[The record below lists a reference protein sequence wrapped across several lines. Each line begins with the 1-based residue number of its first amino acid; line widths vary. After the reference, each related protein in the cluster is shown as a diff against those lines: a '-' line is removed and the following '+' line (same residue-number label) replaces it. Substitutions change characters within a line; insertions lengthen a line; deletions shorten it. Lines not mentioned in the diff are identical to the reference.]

1 MKTIAAVTLSML
13 LAGCSQQ
20 FRYPCQDPE
29 NWDKTECKP
38 PICEVN
44 RDCPSH
50 IFEGNERIEAQ
61 LPPPPK
67 PGTVPKSTAAPA
79 PTPSQGECK

>member
-1 MKTIAAVTLSML
+1 MKTIAAVSFIVL

-29 NWDKTECKP
+29 NWEKSECKL

-44 RDCPSH
+44 RDCPQH
-50 IFEGNERIEAQ
+50 IFEGNERILKI
-61 LPPPPK
+61 LPPAK
-67 PGTVPKSTAAPA
+67 
-79 PTPSQGECK
+79 GESK

>member
-1 MKTIAAVTLSML
+1 MKIIAAVSFIVL

-29 NWDKTECKP
+29 NWDKPECKL

-44 RDCPSH
+44 RDCPQH
-50 IFEGNERIEAQ
+50 IFEGNDRILKI
-61 LPPPPK
+61 LPP
-67 PGTVPKSTAAPA
+67 V
-79 PTPSQGECK
+79 QGESK